1 MAQEYKVVLDVG
13 AWRVAEQW
21 PANGTISQR
30 KKKVIKSLL
39 TLDLN
44 DRIKE
49 HSVQALLNQ
58 WFLIKIPVGED
69 GSSEMHYDYMTYIP
83 LRVDPTAPD
92 TIIVKIV
99 ARLQY
104 EDRNRSWPGP
114 DTDYPKSGKRHPPPP
129 FVDGPEL

>member
-1 MAQEYKVVLDVG
+1 MAQEYKVVLDAG

-21 PANGTISQR
+21 TANGTISRR

-58 WFLIKIPVGED
+58 WLFIKIPIGED
-69 GSSEMHYDYMTYIP
+69 GSSEMH
-83 LRVDPTAPD
+83 
-92 TIIVKIV
+92 
-99 ARLQY
+99 
-104 EDRNRSWPGP
+104 
-114 DTDYPKSGKRHPPPP
+114 
-129 FVDGPEL
+129 

>member
-1 MAQEYKVVLDVG
+1 MAQEYKVVLDAG

-21 PANGTISQR
+21 TANGTISRR
-30 KKKVIKSLL
+30 KKKVIKLLL

-44 DRIKE
+44 DRIKA

-58 WFLIKIPVGED
+58 WRVIPVTVGED
-69 GSSEMHYDYMTYIP
+69 GSFEMRCDYLNYIP

-92 TIIVKIV
+92 TIIVKIQ
-99 ARLQY
+99 ALLQY

-114 DTDYPKSGKRHPPPP
+114 DTDYPKSKNRPTPLPT
-129 FVDGPEL
+129 DSL

>member
-1 MAQEYKVVLDVG
+1 MAQEYKVVLDAG

-21 PANGTISQR
+21 TANGTISRR

-58 WFLIKIPVGED
+58 WCAVAVPIAVDADNETR
-69 GSSEMHYDYMTYIP
+69 YDYVNYIP

-99 ARLQY
+99 ALLQY

-114 DTDYPKSGKRHPPPP
+114 DTDYPKSGKRSPPLP
-129 FVDGPEL
+129 FE

>member
-1 MAQEYKVVLDVG
+1 MAQEYKVVLVDGGQWTVG
-13 AWRVAEQW
+13 GVQW
-21 PANGTISQR
+21 TANGTISRR

-58 WFLIKIPVGED
+58 WLRIKIPVGED
-69 GSSEMHYDYMTYIP
+69 GSVGGTLYYDYMTYIP

-92 TIIVKIV
+92 TIIV
-99 ARLQY
+99 ALLQY

-114 DTDYPKSGKRHPPPP
+114 DTDYPKSGKRPPPLA
-129 FVDGPEL
+129 FE

>member
-1 MAQEYKVVLDVG
+1 MAQEYKVALDAG

-21 PANGTISQR
+21 TANGTISR
-30 KKKVIKSLL
+30 WKKKVIKSLL

-58 WFLIKIPVGED
+58 WCLVQVPFAVDADNETR
-69 GSSEMHYDYMTYIP
+69 YDYVNYIP
-83 LRVDPTAPD
+83 LRFDPTAPD

-99 ARLQY
+99 ALLQY
-104 EDRNRSWPGP
+104 EDRNRSGP
-114 DTDYPKSGKRHPPPP
+114 DTDPPKSGKRPPPLP
-129 FVDGPEL
+129 FE